1 MDVLNAIGDI
11 FYGGIQPNI
20 SGNGGPDCAAF
31 LSKGHLLFETLLGTA
46 LVVLFS
52 LCGAKTYTLP
62 AKVASA
68 GKDPLF
74 KKVLLVVL
82 SVVFAIEIVYKVCS
96 RLLLYL
102 LNPCHVCTVLEIYT
116 GKSFAFP
123 SWILIHN
130 PWVERLKSTLG
141 ILMWFVVSTV
151 IAFHIGILD
160 QNPMLGTRNFSLCYL
175 LLSKPRRIAFAVLR
189 FLVHYIYG
197 AAIALLFPETDSR
210 LPHTSSPH
218 LISTPHLHT
227 SSHTSSPHS
236 SPHLSPTPLP
246 TASPHLIPHLIPTPH
261 PTPHP
266 HTSSPHPIPTPHP
279 HTSASPLTF
288 SYFLDHSTSHNLFFL
303 LPDTAIPVINVQVR
317 LVGGTSPLEGR
328 VEVYNNNTVCDD
340 FWTVEDAQVICRQLG
355 FSGTSV
361 AFSNAYF
368 GAGSSNQ
375 PIWLDDVNCLG
386 TETNVGQCLSGGWGI
401 HNCVHLEDAGVR
413 CSGPQLVRLAS
424 GPTPAEGRV
433 LYYNGS
439 PYDHKG

>member
-20 SGNGGPDCAAF
+20 PGNGGPDCAAF
-31 LSKGHLLFETLLGTA
+31 LSKGQLLFETLLGTA

-102 LNPCHVCTVLEIYT
+102 LNPCHVCTVLEVPHASKEYGNCKINYLLNQIYTCT

-189 FLVHYIYG
+189 
-197 AAIALLFPETDSR
+197 
-210 LPHTSSPH
+210 
-218 LISTPHLHT
+218 
-227 SSHTSSPHS
+227 
-236 SPHLSPTPLP
+236 
-246 TASPHLIPHLIPTPH
+246 
-261 PTPHP
+261 
-266 HTSSPHPIPTPHP
+266 
-279 HTSASPLTF
+279 
-288 SYFLDHSTSHNLFFL
+288 
-303 LPDTAIPVINVQVR
+303 
-317 LVGGTSPLEGR
+317 
-328 VEVYNNNTVCDD
+328 
-340 FWTVEDAQVICRQLG
+340 
-355 FSGTSV
+355 
-361 AFSNAYF
+361 
-368 GAGSSNQ
+368 
-375 PIWLDDVNCLG
+375 
-386 TETNVGQCLSGGWGI
+386 
-401 HNCVHLEDAGVR
+401 
-413 CSGPQLVRLAS
+413 
-424 GPTPAEGRV
+424 
-433 LYYNGS
+433 
-439 PYDHKG
+439 